1 MPAIDSFPKIDAH
14 VHYNADRPNL
24 LEMARRF
31 NFSLV
36 SINTEVPD
44 FPSIEKQRQ
53 LAQSHSAESDIPL
66 HYATT
71 VSSEHIFSDGW
82 AKSAITKIKNDRAE
96 GAIGVKFWKNI
107 GMSIRRTDGSFLMPD
122 DPELEPVFSFLEE
135 EQIPVLGHQGEPKN
149 CWLPVEEM
157 TVKSDREYFSAHPE
171 YHMYKHDE
179 YPGYRDHIEARDAVL
194 DRHPNL
200 RFVGLHL
207 ASLEWNLDKVEQRLE
222 RYPNLAVDL
231 AERITHLYYHAAENR
246 QSVIDFFEKYQDRI
260 IYGTDIINDPGQ
272 PAKTINEELER
283 RWTAHW
289 EFLTTDRPME
299 SEQVRKSFQGLALP
313 EAILEKIYRLNAE
326 KWYQLE

>member
-24 LEMARRF
+24 LDMALRF

-44 FPSIEKQRQ
+44 FPSIEEQRQ
-53 LAQSHSAESDIPL
+53 LVRTHNTESDISL
-66 HYATT
+66 YHATT
-71 VSSEHIFSDGW
+71 VSSDHIFSDDW
-82 AKSAITKIKNDRAE
+82 AESTIAKIKNDRKE

-107 GMSIRRTDGSFLMPD
+107 GMSIRRPDGSFLMPD
-122 DPELEPVFSFLEE
+122 DPELEPVFAFLEE

-149 CWLPVEEM
+149 CWLPVDDM

-171 YHMYKHDE
+171 YHMYQHDE
-179 YPGYRDHIEARDAVL
+179 HPDYWDHIEARDAIL

-207 ASLEWNLDKVEQRLE
+207 ASLEWNLDEVEKRLE

-231 AERITHLYYHAAENR
+231 AERITHLYYHAVENR
-246 QSVIDFFEKYQDRI
+246 ERVVDFFEKYQDRI
-260 IYGTDIINDPGQ
+260 IYGTDIINDPDQ

-283 RWTAHW
+283 RWTEHW
-289 EFLTTDRPME
+289 EFLTTDHYMQSDQV
-299 SEQVRKSFQGLALP
+299 SEFFRGLALP
-313 EAILEKIYRLNAE
+313 EPILEKIYRLNPE
-326 KWYQLE
+326 KWYNL

>member
-1 MPAIDSFPKIDAH
+1 MTAIDSFPKIDAH

-24 LEMARRF
+24 LKMSRQF

-44 FPSIEKQRQ
+44 FPSIDKQRQ
-53 LAQSHSAESDIPL
+53 LAKAHSSESDIPL
-66 HYATT
+66 YHATT

-82 AKSAITKIKNDRAE
+82 AKSAIAKIKNDLVE

-107 GMSIRRTDGSFLMPD
+107 GMSIRRPDGSFLMPD

-149 CWLPVEEM
+149 CWLPVDDM
-157 TVKSDREYFSAHPE
+157 TVKSDREYFAAHPE
-171 YHMYKHDE
+171 YHMYQHDE
-179 YPGYRDHIEARDAVL
+179 HPDYWDHIEARDAIL

-207 ASLEWNLDKVEQRLE
+207 ASLEWNLDEVEKRLD

-231 AERITHLYYHAAENR
+231 AERITHLYYHAEKNR
-246 QSVIDFFEKYQDRI
+246 PRVIDFFEKYQDRI
-260 IYGTDIINDPGQ
+260 IYGTDIINDPSQ
-272 PAKTINEELER
+272 PAETINRELKR
-283 RWTAHW
+283 RWTEHW
-289 EFLTTDRPME
+289 EFLTTDHPIQSDQVSE
-299 SEQVRKSFQGLALP
+299 SFRGLGLP
-313 EAILEKIYRLNAE
+313 EPIFRKIYRLNAI
-326 KWYQLE
+326 KWYGL